1 MSFASTGVVKHR
13 KVVMVIV
20 MVIFVYR
27 TIFGIVLIKRLVVI
41 VIVKFCDACLLKV
54 SYKYLSQSY
63 GDLLCCFRART

>member
-1 MSFASTGVVKHR
+1 MADTNRVSTRNVSYTLVAMSFASTGVVKHR

-41 VIVKFCDACLLKV
+41 VIVKFVMHV
-54 SYKYLSQSY
+54 S
-63 GDLLCCFRART
+63 